1 MNKIFVGLM
10 AAAAL
15 MMSFTATAGDTL
27 KVGVDATLPPFVSMG
42 TNGVPQGFDVDI
54 ARAMCEELGKV
65 CEFVPMDWDGLIPA
79 LQSQKIDT
87 IISAMSITDK
97 RLKVIDFTKSYY
109 HEASCTVMR
118 DGVSPVGK
126 TIGVLRG
133 STDEA
138 YANGVLKPQGV
149 KVVSYTSQQEAFLE
163 AANTR
168 LDGVMGP
175 LIEVDFGF
183 LQKPE
188 GKGFSCVG
196 GQIHNQEYYGHGIG
210 MAVRK
215 TEPEQL
221 AAMNKAIDT
230 IRTNGK
236 WQRVSD
242 KYFSYDIW

>member
-1 MNKIFVGLM
+1 
-10 AAAAL
+10 
-15 MMSFTATAGDTL
+15 
-27 KVGVDATLPPFVSMG
+27 MG

>member
-15 MMSFTATAGDTL
+15 MLSFNASAGDTL
-27 KVGVDATLPPFVSMG
+27 KVGVDTTLPPFASMG
-42 TNGVPQGFDVDI
+42 TNGVPQGFDIDI
-54 ARAMCEELGKV
+54 ALAMCQELHKT

-79 LQSQKIDT
+79 LQTKKIDT
-87 IISAMSITDK
+87 IISAMSITDS
-97 RLKVIDFTKSYY
+97 RLKIIDFTKPYY

-118 DGVSPVGK
+118 DGVSPIGK

-133 STDEA
+133 STDEG
-138 YANGVLKPQGV
+138 YANDVLKPQGV

-168 LDGVMGP
+168 LDGVLGP
-175 LIEVDFGF
+175 FIEVDYGF

-196 GQIHNQEYYGHGIG
+196 GSIHDPKHYGPGIG

-215 TEPEQL
+215 TEPKQL
-221 AAMNKAIDT
+221 ADMNKAIDT
-230 IRTNGK
+230 IRSNGV
-236 WQRVSD
+236 WQKVSD

>member
-10 AAAAL
+10 AAVAL
-15 MMSFTATAGDTL
+15 MVSFTSSAADTL
-27 KVGVDATLPPFVSMG
+27 KVGVDTTLPPFVSMG
-42 TNGVPQGFDVDI
+42 NDGVVKGFDVDI
-54 ARAMCEELGKV
+54 ALAVCQEMHKT

-79 LQSQKIDT
+79 LQSKKIDT
-87 IISAMSITDK
+87 IITAMSITDA
-97 RLKVIDFTKSYY
+97 RMKVIDFTKSYY

-118 DGVSPVGK
+118 DGQSPVGK

-183 LQKPE
+183 LQTPQ

-196 GQIHNQEYYGHGIG
+196 GQIHDSKYYGHGIG

-215 TEPEQL
+215 TDPQQL
-221 AAMNKAIDT
+221 DAMNNAIDA
-230 IRTNGK
+230 IRANGTWK
-236 WQRVSD
+236 NISD